1 MHACNTQVET
11 RKEKKRKQRKIKKS
25 KKTEK
30 KIGKKTSK
38 KKKKEK
44 KYTTFA
50 WVQYLGYY
58 RRTITSYRVRDR
70 LLEIYLAKLN
80 HTCGLIDTKTGRTK
94 LSNWTKQTNQSAHQQ
109 LLSFRRWMTNLQPR
123 RCIAVAFFDCVHN
136 GGDQVDATKS

>member
-44 KYTTFA
+44 YTTFA

-80 HTCGLIDTKTGRTK
+80 HACGLIDTKTGRTK
-94 LSNWTKQTNQSAHQQ
+94 LSNWTKQTNQLAHQQ

-123 RCIAVAFFDCVHN
+123 DV
-136 GGDQVDATKS
+136 

>member
-44 KYTTFA
+44 NTLALHGCSTQATT
-50 WVQYLGYY
+50 
-58 RRTITSYRVRDR
+58 D
-70 LLEIYLAKLN
+70 E
-80 HTCGLIDTKTGRTK
+80 
-94 LSNWTKQTNQSAHQQ
+94 QS
-109 LLSFRRWMTNLQPR
+109 LR
-123 RCIAVAFFDCVHN
+123 IVCVI
-136 GGDQVDATKS
+136 GC